1 MYKRNA
7 MNNKSTKRSN
17 LHKTMM
23 GFTPFMSDTR
33 WLEHLQKELKLR
45 NAREGMVM
53 MRKDMIE
60 GNKRANYQN
69 ELDRIQNELYRP
81 NLPHMSRQH
90 MDERYKQLQKLID
103 ETYKKS

>member
-1 MYKRNA
+1 M
-7 MNNKSTKRSN
+7 
-17 LHKTMM
+17 
-23 GFTPFMSDTR
+23 
-33 WLEHLQKELKLR
+33 
-45 NAREGMVM
+45 AREGMVL

-81 NLPHMSRQH
+81 NLPYMSRHH
-90 MDERYKQLQKLID
+90 MEERYNQLQKLMD